1 MLTGRQLYGLEQTH
15 IEVDECGHGL
25 HPDCRVA
32 WERLQAQGREQG
44 FELRIVSAFRS
55 FERQLAIWN
64 GKAKGQ
70 RPLLDDTGQA
80 LDSACLTPRQL
91 IHAILRFSA
100 LPGASRHHW
109 GSDLDIYDAAAVP
122 EDYQVQ
128 LTAAE
133 VASGGVFGPMHDW
146 LDQQLAHDRDF
157 GFFRPYD
164 RDRGGVAPERWHL
177 SYQPLANRCQATV
190 SVEQL
195 GAVLADAQLELKRE
209 LLPMLPEIYRR
220 YVTQP
225 YRNYAHL

>member
-15 IEVDECGHGL
+15 IEVDAGGHGL
-25 HPDCRVA
+25 HPDCRAA
-32 WERLQAQGREQG
+32 WERLQALGREQG

-64 GKAKGQ
+64 GKARGQ
-70 RPLLDDTGQA
+70 RPLLDDAGQA
-80 LDSACLTPRQL
+80 LDSAGLTPRQL

-109 GSDLDIYDAAAVP
+109 GSDLDIYDAAAAP
-122 EDYQVQ
+122 EGYQVQ

-133 VASGGVFGPMHDW
+133 VTSGGVFGPMHDW

-177 SYQPLANRCQATV
+177 SFQPLASLCQAAV
-190 SVEQL
+190 SLEQL
-195 GAVLADAQLELKRE
+195 GAVLADAELDLKRE

-220 YVTQP
+220 YVAQP
-225 YRNYAHL
+225 GNGLG